1 MRNTA
6 GNSFECSAWSTSNCN
21 TSDRCS
27 SCQRSHKTKANIGH
41 ILVSNI
47 CTENSTFL
55 RLLLLLTLC
64 LSSTLAAP
72 QTSCIL
78 CNKEDLRA
86 KEPTISDSYEEF
98 TFDHQV
104 SRQDAIQAL
113 RKFNETHGGT
123 QNACNSMKCTQ
134 TVLNYCLGPQFL
146 NDHCWC
152 ELQHREEGLP
162 YVPHICYVG
171 EKVYKPSVGS
181 CFFFEEVKEC
191 CCAAALVSEWR
202 HISGASISP
211 PQAMLSSILALLS
224 VLHWRSR
231 RR

>member
-1 MRNTA
+1 MRNPNSQ
-6 GNSFECSAWSTSNCN
+6 NSFESSAWSTSICN
-21 TSDRCS
+21 TSDNCS
-27 SCQRSHKTKANIGH
+27 SCQRLHKIKGNV
-41 ILVSNI
+41 VSNI
-47 CTENSTFL
+47 CAENSTFL
-55 RLLLLLTLC
+55 RLLLLTLC
-64 LSSTLAAP
+64 LSSILAAP

-113 RKFNETHGGT
+113 RKFNET
-123 QNACNSMKCTQ
+123 QNSCNSMKCTP

-191 CCAAALVSEWR
+191 CCASALVSEWR
-202 HISGASISP
+202 HISGASFSP

-224 VLHWRSR
+224 LLHWRTR